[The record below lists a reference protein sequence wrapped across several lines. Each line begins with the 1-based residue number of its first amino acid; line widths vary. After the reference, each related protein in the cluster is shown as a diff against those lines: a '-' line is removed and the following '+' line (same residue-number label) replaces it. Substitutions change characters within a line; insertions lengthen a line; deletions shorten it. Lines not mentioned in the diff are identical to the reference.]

1 MKKLSTGDVI
11 DISVQAV
18 WLILKCSAPML
29 ISSLVVGLLISIFQT
44 VTSIQEQT
52 LTFVPKLLIILLVLV
67 ICGDW
72 ILNNIV
78 TFIQDLYSKFG
89 TMTR

>member
-1 MKKLSTGDVI
+1 MSTGDVI
-11 DISVQAV
+11 DIAVQAV

-29 ISSLVVGLLISIFQT
+29 ISSLVVGLMISIFQT

-52 LTFVPKLLIILLVLV
+52 LTFVPKLLVILLVLV

>member
-1 MKKLSTGDVI
+1 MSTGDVI
-11 DISVQAV
+11 DIAVQAV
-18 WLILKCSAPML
+18 WLIIKCSAPML
-29 ISSLVVGLLISIFQT
+29 ISSLIVGLIISIFQT

-52 LTFVPKLLIILLVLV
+52 LTFVPKLIVILLVLV

-78 TFIQDLYSKFG
+78 EFIQNLYGRFG
-89 TMTR
+89 NMVR

>member
-1 MKKLSTGDVI
+1 MTTADVI
-11 DISVQAV
+11 DITAQAI

-29 ISSLVVGLLISIFQT
+29 LSSLIVGLTISIFQT

-52 LTFVPKLLIILLVLV
+52 LTFVPKLVVILVVLI

-72 ILNNIV
+72 ILNNIIG
-78 TFIQDLYSKFG
+78 FMEDLFG
-89 TMTR
+89 RFGDYVR

>member
-1 MKKLSTGDVI
+1 MSTGDVI
-11 DISVQAV
+11 NIAVQAV
-18 WLILKCSAPML
+18 WLIIKCSAPML
-29 ISSLVVGLLISIFQT
+29 ISSLVVGLIISIFQT

-52 LTFVPKLLIILLVLV
+52 LTFVPKLIVILLVLI

-78 TFIQDLYSKFG
+78 TFIQDLYGRFG
-89 TMTR
+89 NMVR

>member
-11 DISVQAV
+11 DIAVQAV

-29 ISSLVVGLLISIFQT
+29 ISSLVVGLMISIFQT

-52 LTFVPKLLIILLVLV
+52 LTFVPKLLVILLVLV